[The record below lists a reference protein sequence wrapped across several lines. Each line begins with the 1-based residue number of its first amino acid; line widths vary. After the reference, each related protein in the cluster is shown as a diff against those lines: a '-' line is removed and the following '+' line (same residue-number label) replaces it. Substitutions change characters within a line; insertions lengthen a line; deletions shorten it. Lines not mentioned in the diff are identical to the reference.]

1 MKKLWA
7 LILSFV
13 IFFLCLTGCGLLH
26 QPDGSSQRT
35 DPPRIPGPSCGPVPA
50 DASSDPP
57 ESSSEPEKDALGYV
71 VGDYR
76 DPVAD
81 GTVVPIVSWIE
92 GEREEDDGLHLS
104 SPLGVALDYDPE
116 CFDVASNGA
125 EDGVLQLTGLYNNGT
140 ADVLFTVER
149 ADGPFEDALT
159 RLLPA
164 GAERIEEG
172 SDTVGGRP
180 AQCWHYAAGDQW
192 NSPRGVVYGVECDG
206 QGYLIGLR
214 WYQAASEG
222 YGARLAAMLETV
234 CFLEK
239 AEAG

>member
-7 LILSFV
+7 LIVSFV
-13 IFFLCLTGCGLLH
+13 IFFLCLTGCGALRRA
-26 QPDGSSQRT
+26 DGSSRPAGSQQV
-35 DPPRIPGPSCGPVPA
+35 PGPSPA
-50 DASSDPP
+50 AENTDPEQP
-57 ESSSEPEKDALGYV
+57 ESSPEPEKDALGYV

-81 GTVVPIVSWIE
+81 GAGTPIVSWIE
-92 GEREEDDGLHLS
+92 GEQEEDDGLHLS

-125 EDGVLQLTGLYNNGT
+125 EGGALQLTGLYNDGT
-140 ADVLFTVER
+140 ADVFFTVECVS
-149 ADGPFEDALT
+149 GPFGEALPQQ
-159 RLLPA
+159 LPA
-164 GAERIEEG
+164 GAEVVEEG
-172 SDTVGGRP
+172 SGTVGGQP
-180 AQCWHYAAGDQW
+180 AQYWLYEAGDRW
-192 NSPRGVVYGVECDG
+192 NSPCGAVYGAEYGG
-206 QGYLIGLR
+206 QCYLIGLH

-234 CFLEK
+234 RFLER